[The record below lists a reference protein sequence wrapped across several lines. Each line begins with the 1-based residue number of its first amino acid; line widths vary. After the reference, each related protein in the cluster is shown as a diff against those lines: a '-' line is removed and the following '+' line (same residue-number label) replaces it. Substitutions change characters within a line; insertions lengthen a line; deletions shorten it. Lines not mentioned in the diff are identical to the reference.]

1 MHEYVAKSSKNVI
14 ILAHTMD
21 QLNENEGVM
30 ETKVKFKGSIMN
42 QGVEAY
48 FCNVI
53 AAKKMALNKLE
64 KYNNPHL
71 IITQQEEAL
80 GFKYVFQTQL
90 TKETVNEALRGPMG
104 LWSTDETFIDNDVQ
118 FVLDRLHTFYNQK

>member
-1 MHEYVAKSSKNVI
+1 
-14 ILAHTMD
+14 
-21 QLNENEGVM
+21 M

-71 IITQQEEAL
+71 IITPQEEAL

-118 FVLDRLHTFYNQK
+118 FVLDRLHAFYNQK